1 MWGGVGRSK
10 ELLDGLYA
18 KGFKRPS
25 KIQAAALPIVL
36 CKEKGMRNLIA
47 QGQSGTGKTA
57 TYVLGMYSLVDPD
70 VAVPQAICLEPTREL
85 ARQTFAVCKEIGKF
99 TKVRAKLVI
108 PGERCLS
115 LSLSPSLSHP
125 YLLCHKSHT
134 YKQPHTHVYGTVP
147 REGMFKEQVIVGTPG
162 IVSEAVKRRC
172 INPKMIVMLAVDEAD
187 HMLQENL
194 GEQTSFIRSQL
205 RPEAKVM
212 LFSAVFFTCHR

>member
-1 MWGGVGRSK
+1 MGGVGRSK

-115 LSLSPSLSHP
+115 LSLSLSLPLS
-125 YLLCHKSHT
+125 LTLIFFATNRTHT
-134 YKQPHTHVYGTVP
+134 SNLTHTFMGQS
-147 REGMFKEQVIVGTPG
+147 REKEC
-162 IVSEAVKRRC
+162 S
-172 INPKMIVMLAVDEAD
+172 
-187 HMLQENL
+187 
-194 GEQTSFIRSQL
+194 RS
-205 RPEAKVM
+205 R
-212 LFSAVFFTCHR
+212 